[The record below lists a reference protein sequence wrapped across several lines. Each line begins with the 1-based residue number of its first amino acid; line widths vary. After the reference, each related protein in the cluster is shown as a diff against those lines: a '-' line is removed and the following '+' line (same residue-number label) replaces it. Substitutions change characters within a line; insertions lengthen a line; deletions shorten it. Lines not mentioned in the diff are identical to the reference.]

1 MPAIP
6 TIYSGF
12 LQAGPYVYS
21 PHAKIQEECYK
32 IVVFGRR
39 IILTKYEAI
48 TLANRILKEINNA

>member
-1 MPAIP
+1 MAAIR

-21 PHAKIQEECYK
+21 PHPGLQEDCYK

-39 IILTKYEAI
+39 IILTKDEAI
-48 TLANRILKEINNA
+48 MLAKHILRGDY